1 MCMSETKEWWV
12 ILGLLGAARSALLQD
27 WLMKT
32 LMNTNP
38 CRSPSLSP
46 QAAEFEFYDPQSPM
60 YTPPRVLT
68 PSTTSLIINP
78 CHSPAL
84 YPQPA
89 EFEFYDPQ
97 SPIYT
102 SPRVLPPATIEECK
116 VSDAIIAQGASIK
129 QATISNA
136 VIGLRSTINKGCV
149 IQVRGM
155 CGRSVVWA
163 CVGMCCVGMI
173 PFCLGVFKRVQRR
186 S

>member
-1 MCMSETKEWWV
+1 M
-12 ILGLLGAARSALLQD
+12 L
-27 WLMKT
+27 
-32 LMNTNP
+32 P
-38 CRSPSLSP
+38 
-46 QAAEFEFYDPQSPM
+46 
-60 YTPPRVLT
+60 
-68 PSTTSLIINP
+68 PSTITLIMSP
-78 CHSPAL
+78 CL
-84 YPQPA
+84 YPFLAPQPA

-155 CGRSVVWA
+155 CGRCAVLA
-163 CVGMCCVGMI
+163 CSFLLGFSSERRVIMQLACFQLPDPASTPHALMSI
-173 PFCLGVFKRVQRR
+173 PHLC
-186 S
+186 